1 MTPPATTSEPPLLTR
16 PFLLACAAHFFHA
29 LAFNL
34 YLHFPRYLRGL
45 GADELRIGAITG
57 VMAATAIAARPA
69 LGAWMDR
76 NGRSR
81 AILLGGIVHV
91 AACLLY
97 LLVSRLGPAVWLI
110 RVVHGVA
117 DATLFAALF
126 ALAADIVPSSRRIQ
140 GIALFGVSGML
151 PLSLGGLLGDAILA
165 RAPFRVLFLTAG
177 AFAALGVLCSLVLRD
192 AKSEASTAAP
202 PRGFVAAIVQPDLLP
217 IWFVG
222 LAFASSI
229 AGPFTFIATFVA
241 KHEVGTVGAFFTAYS
256 IAAIVLRVALG
267 GLPDRVGAR
276 RVLLPALFVLAIGEV
291 VLARAG
297 SAASVAIA
305 GLLCGAGHGFAFP
318 ILCALVVARA
328 RDAERGTA
336 LAIFTALFD
345 GGLLLGAPALGA
357 VARAFG
363 YRPMFLVAAGT
374 VAVATAVFAVW
385 DAPRPAAARAA

>member
-1 MTPPATTSEPPLLTR
+1 MREPSLLTR

-45 GADELRIGAITG
+45 GADELRIGAISG

-76 NGRSR
+76 EGRSR
-81 AILLGGIVHV
+81 AIVLGGVVHV

-97 LLVSRLGPAVWLI
+97 LFVSRLGPAVWLI
-110 RVVHGVA
+110 RIVHGVA
-117 DATLFAALF
+117 DAVLFAALF

-165 RAPFRVLFLTAG
+165 RAPFRALFLAAG
-177 AFAALGVLCSLVLRD
+177 AFAALGVLCSLSLRD
-192 AKSEASTAAP
+192 AKTEATEGAP

-229 AGPFTFIATFVA
+229 AGPFTFLATFVA
-241 KHEVGTVGAFFTAYS
+241 QHRVGSVGLFFTAYS
-256 IAAIVLRVALG
+256 VAAIALRVGLG
-267 GLPDRVGAR
+267 SLPDRVGAR
-276 RVLLPALFVLAIGEV
+276 RVLLPALFVLALGEL

-297 SAASVAIA
+297 DTVSVAVA

-318 ILCALVVARA
+318 ILCALVVVRA
-328 RDAERGTA
+328 REAERGTA

-345 GGLLLGAPALGA
+345 GGLLVGAPALGA
-357 VARAFG
+357 IARAFG
-363 YRPMFLVAAGT
+363 YRPMFLVAAGV

-385 DAPRPAAARAA
+385 DSPRTAAIRAAG